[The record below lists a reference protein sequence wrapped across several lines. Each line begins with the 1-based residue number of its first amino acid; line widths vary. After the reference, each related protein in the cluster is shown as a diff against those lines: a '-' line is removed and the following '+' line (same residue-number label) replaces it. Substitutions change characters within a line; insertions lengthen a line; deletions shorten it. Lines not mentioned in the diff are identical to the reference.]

1 MTEPTQAAGE
11 QSPQP
16 VMLDAVAL
24 HLRRRAMHAENDALM
39 LAATVRDLDLE
50 LRRAKA
56 RIAELEQQEPD
67 HG

>member
-1 MTEPTQAAGE
+1 MTEPTQVAGE

-16 VMLDAVAL
+16 VKLDAVAL

-39 LAATVRDLDLE
+39 LAATVREQNQALQQAL
-50 LRRAKA
+50 A
-56 RIAELEQQEPD
+56 RIAELESRVTD